1 MWTSLVSL
9 NREPLLFE
17 LDTIIPHL
25 EQYRDAL
32 RQENYTELKELLKEG
47 RVLKEASLIKTK
59 DK

>member
-1 MWTSLVSL
+1 MWTSLFSL

-17 LDTIIPHL
+17 LDTIITHL